1 MTKNIL
7 HASGIDNTKNELSK
21 ITANALFNF
30 MRNYSYLE
38 DILLNMCI
46 CPRYYPEEVEYLGLQ
61 YNSEPLTEWYIPM
74 TCFCDIPL
82 HQISYHSEGNPL
94 NPNDT
99 GYGKFSIAFHKEFG
113 IKKGIQPI
121 HYEFST

>member
-61 YNSEPLTEWYIPM
+61 
-74 TCFCDIPL
+74 
-82 HQISYHSEGNPL
+82 
-94 NPNDT
+94 
-99 GYGKFSIAFHKEFG
+99 
-113 IKKGIQPI
+113 
-121 HYEFST
+121 